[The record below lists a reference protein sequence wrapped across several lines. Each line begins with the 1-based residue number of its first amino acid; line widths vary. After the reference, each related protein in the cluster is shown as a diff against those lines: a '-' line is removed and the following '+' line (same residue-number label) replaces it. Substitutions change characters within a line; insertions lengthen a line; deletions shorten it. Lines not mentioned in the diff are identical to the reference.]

1 MSAPCVCL
9 YVDPGLSSP
18 TPLRHWPA
26 LSLLFMMNMELPL
39 RKNTLNDNSYGIELI
54 RFGGQYVMS
63 EFAAN
68 VGHYPLPH
76 FASRDNTPSLHR
88 PWTDRRPPPRSFL
101 RVSLFVLARDH
112 AITSPTT
119 QRTIRLGAR
128 TSTGMVVSER
138 KGTRVGGVEE
148 KAEGDG
154 SW

>member
-1 MSAPCVCL
+1 
-9 YVDPGLSSP
+9 
-18 TPLRHWPA
+18 
-26 LSLLFMMNMELPL
+26 MNMELPL

-68 VGHYPLPH
+68 VGHYPLPR
-76 FASRDNTPSLHR
+76 FARAIPHR
-88 PWTDRRPPPRSFL
+88 HRNDHGLTDDPLRSFL
-101 RVSLFVLARDH
+101 RVPLFVLVRDH

-128 TSTGMVVSER
+128 TSTGIVVSER